1 MGVREYSVA
10 GCGKNILLLIML
22 SLLLF
27 FTSCDMASSSAP
39 STRDEFVEEECK
51 VISVSKSSKFAG
63 TWHKTV
69 TVEVYCS
76 KYNIT
81 KTFTSHSQGIFGT
94 NNAWG
99 LDEGDT
105 VMVSVKKRI
114 RNSDDAILD
123 VYLLNITNYNP

>member
-1 MGVREYSVA
+1 MKKYV
-10 GCGKNILLLIML
+10 LLLAFVI
-22 SLLLF
+22 LF
-27 FTSCDMASSSAP
+27 TLCSCDVDTSSHAP
-39 STRDEFVEEECK
+39 SVRYEFVEEECE

-63 TWHKTV
+63 TWLKTV

-81 KTFTSHSQGIFGT
+81 KTFASHSQGIFGT